1 MQLAGMTGDQTR
13 ELELLAPARNI
24 SIGTAAIDCGAD
36 AVYIAGPQFGA
47 RQAAG
52 NDIKDISTLC
62 SYAHRF
68 GARIFITLN
77 TILFDS
83 ETGEARRQL
92 EEIQEAGADAVIV
105 QDLAVLQIAKDIW
118 TQGGTHSALPLH
130 ASTQCAIRTPE
141 QARFYE
147 DLGFS
152 RLILERELSL
162 EQIHAI
168 RQAVSCE
175 LEFFVHGALC
185 VCYSGQCYMSE
196 AISGRSANRGACI
209 QACRSLYDIVD
220 SEGKTLVKDKAV
232 LSLKDFNLIDRIA
245 DLADA
250 GITSFKIEGRL
261 KNISYVRNTVRA
273 YSMALDNLTGDSRGI
288 YRRASYGSVKG
299 GFTPALDKTFNRGYT
314 SLFIDGKR
322 GSWSTYDSAKGMG
335 EEIGTV
341 SYISKG
347 KDMFRIKPSA
357 GAADSGQLRLNNGDG
372 LSFVSR
378 SSKVTGFR
386 ADICTGMDVKCKPVP
401 ELYIGA
407 RIFRNI
413 DTAFE
418 KELAG
423 NLPER
428 MISVSMDIDIKC
440 SGQAYSVTVSATT
453 EDGRKIARTFD
464 GGASKAENT
473 ERMEA
478 VFRSQLSK
486 ASGIYRFSLGD
497 ISFKKDSGLP
507 FLQASFLNSIRRTIA
522 SGLDDVPCIRRPMEN
537 RTVSL
542 CEAGLPGSSA
552 HAESGIDYKSN
563 ISNRIAGQIYS
574 RAGAVSAE
582 PAYELT
588 HRPGIELMRTKYC
601 IRYELGIC
609 PAMTGKPVRNK
620 LYLENNRKRF
630 SLVFDCA
637 KCEMAIVED
646 TPLSRK

>member
-1 MQLAGMTGDQTR
+1 
-13 ELELLAPARNI
+13 
-24 SIGTAAIDCGAD
+24 
-36 AVYIAGPQFGA
+36 
-47 RQAAG
+47 
-52 NDIKDISTLC
+52 
-62 SYAHRF
+62 
-68 GARIFITLN
+68 
-77 TILFDS
+77 
-83 ETGEARRQL
+83 
-92 EEIQEAGADAVIV
+92 
-105 QDLAVLQIAKDIW
+105 
-118 TQGGTHSALPLH
+118 
-130 ASTQCAIRTPE
+130 
-141 QARFYE
+141 
-147 DLGFS
+147 
-152 RLILERELSL
+152 
-162 EQIHAI
+162 
-168 RQAVSCE
+168 
-175 LEFFVHGALC
+175 
-185 VCYSGQCYMSE
+185 
-196 AISGRSANRGACI
+196 
-209 QACRSLYDIVD
+209 
-220 SEGKTLVKDKAV
+220 
-232 LSLKDFNLIDRIA
+232 
-245 DLADA
+245 
-250 GITSFKIEGRL
+250 
-261 KNISYVRNTVRA
+261 
-273 YSMALDNLTGDSRGI
+273 
-288 YRRASYGSVKG
+288 
-299 GFTPALDKTFNRGYT
+299 
-314 SLFIDGKR
+314 
-322 GSWSTYDSAKGMG
+322 MG

-478 VFRSQLSK
+478 VFRIQLSK

-522 SGLDDVPCIRRPMEN
+522 SGLDNVPCIRRPMEN

-552 HAESGIDYKSN
+552 HTESGIDYKSN

-588 HRPGIELMRTKYC
+588 HRSGIELMRTKYC

-620 LYLENNRKRF
+620 LYLENNGKRF

-637 KCEMAIVED
+637 RCEMAIVED
-646 TPLSRK
+646 TPLSRR